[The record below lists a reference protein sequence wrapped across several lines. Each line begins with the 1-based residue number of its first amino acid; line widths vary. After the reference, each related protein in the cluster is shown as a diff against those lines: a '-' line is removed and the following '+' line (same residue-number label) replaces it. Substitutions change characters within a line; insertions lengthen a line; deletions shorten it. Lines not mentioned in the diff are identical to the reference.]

1 MSNVIKKSEVT
12 EYMMTK
18 RPIRVRDIGAGAK
31 ILILEP
37 VVNGRMLTCLERDGV
52 RTNFCKSKVKTA
64 NGGSQKYISKNDG
77 VQENGQPFIRSVEVS
92 DLCHNHRR
100 IRNATSVIHNN

>member
-12 EYMMTK
+12 EYMMNK

-31 ILILEP
+31 ILVLEP

-52 RTNFCKSKVKTA
+52 RMNFCKSKVKTVCG
-64 NGGSQKYISKNDG
+64 NKYIGKTDG
-77 VQENGQPFIRSVEVS
+77 VKENGQQFIRYVEVS
-92 DLCHNHRR
+92 DLCHTHRR
-100 IRNATSVIHNN
+100 IRNATSVITD

>member
-1 MSNVIKKSEVT
+1 MSNIVKKSEVT
-12 EYMMTK
+12 EYMMNK

-52 RTNFCKSKVKTA
+52 RTNFCKSKVQTM
-64 NGGSQKYISKNDG
+64 NGKKYITKNDG
-77 VQENGQPFIRSVEVS
+77 VHENGNPFHRSVEVT
-92 DLCHNHRR
+92 DLCHTHRR
-100 IRNATSVIHNN
+100 IRNATSVINN